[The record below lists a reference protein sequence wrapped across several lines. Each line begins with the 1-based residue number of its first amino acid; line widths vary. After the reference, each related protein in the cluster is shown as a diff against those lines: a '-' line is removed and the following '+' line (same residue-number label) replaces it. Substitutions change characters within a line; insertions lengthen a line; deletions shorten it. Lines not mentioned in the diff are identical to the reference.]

1 MLRCIYYLPIYVTVY
16 SGCRAQTGMY
26 DTGLIHACL
35 GSATELWKCLGSATE
50 LWKCLGSATELWK
63 CLGSATELWK
73 LTTVIIYSH
82 HFISGST

>member
-63 CLGSATELWK
+63 